1 MYIGK
6 TKMTSVNALLEAIK
20 ARDLDAV
27 TALLDAEP
35 GLAAARPDD
44 GPTPVLLAAYVGAD
58 EIVALLRAQGA
69 VLDIFEAAVVGDAER
84 LGALIAEA
92 DQVNAFSAEGW
103 TPLHLACFFGHHPAA
118 NLLLDHHA
126 DVRAFSTDTTMRNT
140 PLHAAIAGKRNH
152 ALITRLLE
160 RGADVNAV
168 AGAGVTPLHL
178 AASRGDVPLIDLLLA
193 QGAQNTKTNDS
204 QTPIDLA
211 TEHGHPEAADRLRH
225 I

>member
-1 MYIGK
+1 
-6 TKMTSVNALLEAIK
+6 MTNMNALLEAIK

-92 DQVNAFSAEGW
+92 DQVNAYSAEGW
-103 TPLHLACFFGHHPAA
+103 TPLHLACFFGRASSA
-118 NLLLDHHA
+118 DLLLDHDA
-126 DVRAFSTDTTMRNT
+126 DVHAFSTDTTMRNT
-140 PLHAAIAGKRNH
+140 PLHAAIAGKRDH
-152 ALITRLLE
+152 ALITRLLD
-160 RGADVNAV
+160 RSADVNAA
-168 AGAGVTPLHL
+168 AGGGIMPLHL
-178 AASRGDVPLIDLLLA
+178 AASRGDVPLIDVLLA
-193 QGAQNTKTNDS
+193 HGAQSTETDDG

-211 TEHGHPEAADRLRH
+211 TERGHPEATERLQH
-225 I
+225 V

>member
-6 TKMTSVNALLEAIK
+6 TKMTSMNALLEAIK

-35 GLAAARPDD
+35 GLAAARPED
-44 GPTPVLLAAYVGAD
+44 GPTPVLLAAYVGSG

-69 VLDIFEAAVVGDAER
+69 VLDIFEAAVVGDTER

-92 DQVNAFSAEGW
+92 DRVNAYSAEGW
-103 TPLHLACFFGHHPAA
+103 TPLHLACFFGHDPVAH
-118 NLLLDHHA
+118 LLLDHAA

-168 AGAGVTPLHL
+168 AGAGVMPLHL

-193 QGAQNTKTNDS
+193 QGAQRTETDDG

-211 TEHGHPEAADRLRH
+211 TEHGHSKAADRLRH

>member
-1 MYIGK
+1 MIR
-6 TKMTSVNALLEAIK
+6 MNALLEAIK
-20 ARDLDAV
+20 ARNLDAV

-58 EIVALLRAQGA
+58 EIVVLLRAQGA

-84 LGALIAEA
+84 LEALIAEA
-92 DQVNAFSAEGW
+92 DRVNAYSAEGW
-103 TPLHLACFFGHHPAA
+103 TPLHLASLFGHHPAA
-118 NLLLDHHA
+118 DLLLDHHA

-140 PLHAAIAGKRNH
+140 PLHAAIAGKRDH

-168 AGAGVTPLHL
+168 AGAGITPLHL
-178 AASRGDVPLIDLLLA
+178 AASRGDVPLIDMLLA
-193 QGAQNTKTNDS
+193 HGAQPTETDDG

-211 TEHGHPEAADRLRH
+211 TERGHPEAVERLRH
-225 I
+225 G